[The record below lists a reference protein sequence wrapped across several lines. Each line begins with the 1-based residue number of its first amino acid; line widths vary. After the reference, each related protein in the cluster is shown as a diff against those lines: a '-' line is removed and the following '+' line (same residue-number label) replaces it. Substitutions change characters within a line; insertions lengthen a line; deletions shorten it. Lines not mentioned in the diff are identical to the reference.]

1 MSRSYAIFEGR
12 NYRFIF
18 RIVRD
23 IFVHRIKH
31 KFSEYRI
38 NSRYEVFRRELS
50 LNRFDVVVF
59 HERSRIRL
67 VANSTDWP
75 DRGRRGKMTNRGGAN
90 SIFGKLSAECRVT
103 RCSWSILPSPRLI
116 TLYRV
121 ASWRKRREISVLL
134 QPFASNAFGI
144 RCGIR
149 AGIDSPAVEL

>member
-1 MSRSYAIFEGR
+1 M
-12 NYRFIF
+12 
-18 RIVRD
+18 
-23 IFVHRIKH
+23 
-31 KFSEYRI
+31 
-38 NSRYEVFRRELS
+38 
-50 LNRFDVVVF
+50 F

-149 AGIDSPAVEL
+149 AGIDSPSNFNSRGIRALDEYKGKSFPRTCIHRLFHPTREFNSCH